1 MSRRCQG
8 RRQDQTATTLQIL
21 CYYQLINCRTM
32 TMATSTWRREET
44 SVWHAETTS
53 DCDETVPKRPA
64 VLAGLRPTTAR
75 GEDGDAEGATE
86 RAFAAAAARDDATET
101 PVAPKPNSRV
111 KHGYDWGNEL
121 HFLVF
126 LDALPRCHLK
136 EDGRC

>member
-1 MSRRCQG
+1 
-8 RRQDQTATTLQIL
+8 
-21 CYYQLINCRTM
+21 
-32 TMATSTWRREET
+32 MATSTWRGEET